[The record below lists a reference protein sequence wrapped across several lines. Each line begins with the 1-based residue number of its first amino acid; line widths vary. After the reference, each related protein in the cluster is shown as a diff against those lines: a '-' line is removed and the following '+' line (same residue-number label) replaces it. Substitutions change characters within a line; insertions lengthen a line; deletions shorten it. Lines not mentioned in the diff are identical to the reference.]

1 MWWDRA
7 RELCECGV
15 VADWSGH
22 KKSAGMLSLSTSFPR
37 FFSKWG
43 GKRDLNARPS
53 EPQSDAL
60 TN

>member
-22 KKSAGMLSLSTSFPR
+22 KKKRGNVVLIDAVSALLFKMGWLTRLELVTRGTTIRCSTY
-37 FFSKWG
+37 
-43 GKRDLNARPS
+43 
-53 EPQSDAL
+53 
-60 TN
+60 